1 MFKYLSFLVIL
12 SIGINMANAQDCIT
26 GVVKSSETKEPIPFA
41 YILSKDGSLIT
52 FADLNGTFC
61 IKDSVADCIIYC
73 MGYDSLLVDKLKFA
87 GAEYC
92 LNPKHYA
99 IEEVE
104 IVSSKLQPYT
114 VMLQKEKVFPWSKV
128 LGCTYRQGCIL
139 ARLINGNGTR
149 GRLKSIIV
157 YTDTTGRPY
166 SYFRIKFYKNNDGEL
181 GEEVT
186 PNNIIA
192 RGAPNKHILID
203 VANLNFTFPPEGL
216 FVGMEIIESGNQSYT
231 RYWGAQK
238 NIKRI
243 HYGPSLGTFFP
254 KQPNKESVYFF
265 NPIMKIWVKKMGYIP
280 LISAEVIYFKKK
292 K

>member
-41 YILSKDGSLIT
+41 YILSTDGSLIT
-52 FADLNGTFC
+52 FADVNGNFC

-87 GAEYC
+87 GADYC

-104 IVSSKLQPYT
+104 VISSKLQPYT
-114 VMLQKEKVFPWSKV
+114 VMLQKEKVFPWTKV
-128 LGCTYRQGCIL
+128 LGHYYSYGSIHTK
-139 ARLINGNGTR
+139 LIKGNGTR
-149 GRLKSIIV
+149 GRLKKVFV
-157 YTDTTGRPY
+157 YTTDTGEPF
-166 SYFRIKFYKNNDGEL
+166 SYFRIKLYKNENGQL

-186 PNNIIA
+186 PSNIIA
-192 RGAPNKHILID
+192 KGAPNKSILID
-203 VANLNFTFPPEGL
+203 VANLNIFFPPEGL
-216 FVGMEIIESGNQSYT
+216 FVGMEIIDEGNQAYV

-238 NIKRI
+238 NIKRT
-243 HYGPSLGTFFP
+243 HYGPSLGSVFP
-254 KQPNKESVYFF
+254 KQPNNESVYSF
-265 NPIMKIWVKKMGYIP
+265 NQYKKIWVKELGYIP
-280 LISAEVIYFKKK
+280 LISAEVTYFKKK

>member
-52 FADLNGTFC
+52 FADVNGTFC

-114 VMLQKEKVFPWSKV
+114 VMLQKEKVFPWTKV
-128 LGCTYRQGCIL
+128 IGCYYSQGCIN
-139 ARLINGNGTR
+139 ARLIKGNGTR
-149 GRLKSIIV
+149 GRLRKVFVFIDS
-157 YTDTTGRPY
+157 TGIPN

-186 PNNIIA
+186 STNIIA
-192 RGAPNKHILID
+192 KGASNKRILID
-203 VANLNFTFPPEGL
+203 VSNLNFIFPPEGL
-216 FVGMEIIESGNQSYT
+216 FVGMEIIESGNQYYT
-231 RYWGAQK
+231 HYWGAQK
-238 NIKRI
+238 NIKKI
-243 HYGPSLGTFFP
+243 HYGPSLGTILP
-254 KQPNKESVYFF
+254 KQYNSESVYFF
-265 NPIMKIWVKKMGYIP
+265 NPKVKVWVKEGRYIP
-280 LISAEVIYFKKK
+280 LISAEVTYFKKK